1 MSPKYKRKSWLIR
14 IGEKSASGSNVGIGI
29 GIGKG
34 IIESIVE
41 SMRGGGRSA
50 SEEVSCGTKPW
61 RGRVFVAVYFSALL

>member
-1 MSPKYKRKSWLIR
+1 M
-14 IGEKSASGSNVGIGI
+14 GIM
-29 GIGKG
+29 
-34 IIESIVE
+34 ESIVE